1 MTTGLFQQ
9 IEAVSEGD
17 EVRITLATEDPDVRG
32 FDFDQPIV
40 TRVTAVDEET
50 VDARQKNVDVEGIV
64 DRRVLQLAPLPA
76 DDRHEVYVIETRS
89 PVVGDETVTPLRA
102 RRRQGSSPSNGQDTF
117 TEVGRIEAVEVLS

>member
-1 MTTGLFQQ
+1 MTAGLFEQ
-9 IEAVSEGD
+9 IAAVNEGD
-17 EVRITLATEDPDVRG
+17 EVQITPATDDPDVWG

-50 VDARQKNVDVEGIV
+50 VDARQKDVDVEGIV

-76 DDRHEVYVIETRS
+76 DDRHEGYVVETRS

-102 RRRQGSSPSNGQDTF
+102 RQRQGSGPSDGQDRS